1 MAKEE
6 KEEEEEEQEDE
17 EDEGRGRKKGH
28 AVVVISRAKDGT
40 TYPSPIHLFH
50 IDSRVYIYIYIARES
65 QTSLRAQFIAKRGE
79 PPAGS
84 QSEPVHGTRTDLL
97 LSFSLRANCHN

>member
-50 IDSRVYIYIYIARES
+50 IDSRVYIYIYIYREG
-65 QTSLRAQFIAKRGE
+65 IA
-79 PPAGS
+79 
-84 QSEPVHGTRTDLL
+84 DLL
-97 LSFSLRANCHN
+97 ESSIYRETG

>member
-1 MAKEE
+1 MIHEREARLKMAKEE

-50 IDSRVYIYIYIARES
+50 IDSRVYIYIYIS
-65 QTSLRAQFIAKRGE
+65 RGNRR
-79 PPAGS
+79 PP
-84 QSEPVHGTRTDLL
+84 
-97 LSFSLRANCHN
+97 